1 VVATMEE
8 DEVDVLLPVAE
19 ADEVNV
25 PLPVAEADVEEAS
38 SGTA

>member
-1 VVATMEE
+1 MEE